1 MGLDA
6 VRLIVEVEEYFG
18 VSVPDDQ
25 LEKTATVG
33 QFARL
38 LCDLLATKGK
48 LITYDDILSQLQQ
61 MVAGMFKIPIN
72 DIVPEAHFVNDLG
85 LSQ

>member
-6 VRLIVEVEEYFG
+6 VKLIVEAEEHFG

-38 LCDLLATKGK
+38 LCDLLATSEIP
-48 LITYDDILSQLQQ
+48 ITYDAVLLQLQQ
-61 MVAGMFKIPIN
+61 MIAKMFKIPIN
-72 DIVPEAHFVNDLG
+72 DIVPEAHLVNDLG

>member
-6 VRLIVEVEEYFG
+6 VKLIVEAEEHFG
-18 VSVPDDQ
+18 VSVPDAQ
-25 LEKTATVG
+25 LEKTATVD

-38 LCDLLATKGK
+38 LCDLLAAAETP
-48 LITYDDILSQLQQ
+48 ITYDAVLLQLQQ
-61 MVAGMFKIPIN
+61 IIAKLFNIPIN
-72 DIVPEAHFVNDLG
+72 EIAPEAHFVNDLG